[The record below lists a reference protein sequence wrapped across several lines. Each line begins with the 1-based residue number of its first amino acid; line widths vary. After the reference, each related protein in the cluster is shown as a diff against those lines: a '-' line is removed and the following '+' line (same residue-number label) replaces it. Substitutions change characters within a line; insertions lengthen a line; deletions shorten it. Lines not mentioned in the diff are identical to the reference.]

1 MGKVVIFNHPL
12 IHHKLSIIRDEAT
25 NTKNF
30 RETLDEIGSLMAY
43 EVTRDLPVKEVVVKT
58 PITNAVCYQLA
69 KEVVIVPILRAGL
82 GMVDGIHKVIP
93 TEIGRAHV

>member
-58 PITNAVCYQLA
+58 PITTASFTVVGNLA
-69 KEVVIVPILRAGL
+69 
-82 GMVDGIHKVIP
+82 
-93 TEIGRAHV
+93 